1 MSLASIRAKLQ
12 AQETRNQPQQ
22 KTYSGDKASYAFWN
36 MPEGSQSTLR
46 FLADADASNSFFWV
60 ERNMI
65 KLPFNGVVGGDS
77 KQYTVQVPCVEMY
90 GDNCPILAE
99 VRTWYKDESLK
110 ELANKYWKKRTYLFQ
125 GFVRQSGFTEEGGAP
140 ENPLRR
146 FVVTPQLFAIIKAS
160 LMDTQIEEIPTDTQ
174 RGLDFIIK
182 KGKKG
187 DYADYSTSNWSRR
200 ESALTQEEQD
210 AIAQFGL
217 YDLKEFLP
225 KKPSESELRV
235 IKEMFEASVD
245 GRPYDPKWAAYYKP
259 YGLNIEGAG
268 ATLSDDE
275 VSSPVTRTATS
286 APVATPTITTR
297 NEEPA
302 QVNDVKVEVP
312 AGNAQD
318 ILALIRSRQNKT
330 A

>member
-1 MSLASIRAKLQ
+1 MSLAAIRAKLQ
-12 AQETRNQPQQ
+12 AQETRTQPQQ
-22 KTYSGDKASYAFWN
+22 QQYSGDKASYAFWN
-36 MPEGSQSTLR
+36 MPEGAQSILR
-46 FLADADASNSFFWV
+46 FLPDADAKNEFFWV

-65 KLPFNGVVGGDS
+65 KLPFQGVVGGDMS
-77 KQYTVQVPCVEMY
+77 KQYTVQVPCVEMW

-110 ELANKYWKKRTYLFQ
+110 QLANKYWKKRTYLFQ

-140 ENPLRR
+140 ENPIRR

-160 LMDTQIEEIPTDTQ
+160 LMDTQIEEIPTDFT

-187 DYADYSTSNWSRR
+187 EFADYSTSNWARR
-200 ESALTQEEQD
+200 ESALTQEELD
-210 AIAQFGL
+210 AIDQYNL
-217 YDLKEFLP
+217 YDLKSFLP

-235 IKEMFEASVD
+235 IKDMFEASVD
-245 GRPYDPKWAAYYKP
+245 GRPYDTKWAAYYKP

-268 ATLSDDE
+268 ESHSDDE
-275 VSSPVTRTATS
+275 SSYTPQPASVSVAPK
-286 APVATPTITTR
+286 APVVD
-297 NEEPA
+297 EEPSG
-302 QVNDVKVEVP
+302 VSDVKITAP
-312 AGNAQD
+312 SGNAND
-318 ILALIRSRQNKT
+318 ILALIRSRQNKP